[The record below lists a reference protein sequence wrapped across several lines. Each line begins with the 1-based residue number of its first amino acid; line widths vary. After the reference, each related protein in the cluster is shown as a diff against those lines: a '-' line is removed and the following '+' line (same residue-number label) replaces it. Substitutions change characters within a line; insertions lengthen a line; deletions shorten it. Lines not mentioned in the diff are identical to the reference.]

1 MRVVAFIT
9 EGRVIRRILDH
20 LGGAKRPQ
28 RALRKP
34 SPGGPAPLRCR
45 PPRPFEPVPTI
56 SRTAAENQTYP
67 FRSSVRSATMPFS
80 LLFSSRSWRS
90 SRSSGI
96 PSPPYFFFHRKYV
109 ASLTPIFRQ
118 ISSIGAPA
126 SPCRS
131 AIAICS
137 SVNRLFLIDPSF
149 LPLPRASRRTG
160 FSALYESSSG
170 PVNGVKTPREDG
182 KCVPDTPVFHEVAEV
197 T

>member
-1 MRVVAFIT
+1 MRANA
-9 EGRVIRRILDH
+9 RRNYH
-20 LGGAKRPQ
+20 C
-28 RALRKP
+28 
-34 SPGGPAPLRCR
+34 APTARRNSHCI
-45 PPRPFEPVPTI
+45 PT
-56 SRTAAENQTYP
+56 
-67 FRSSVRSATMPFS
+67 
-80 LLFSSRSWRS
+80 
-90 SRSSGI
+90 
-96 PSPPYFFFHRKYV
+96 
-109 ASLTPIFRQ
+109 LTPIFRQ